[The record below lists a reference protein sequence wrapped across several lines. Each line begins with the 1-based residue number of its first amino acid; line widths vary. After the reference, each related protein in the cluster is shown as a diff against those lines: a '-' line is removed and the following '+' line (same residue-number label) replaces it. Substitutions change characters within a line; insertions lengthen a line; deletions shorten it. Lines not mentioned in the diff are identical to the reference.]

1 MICPTN
7 QQHLVKE
14 KIDNMKYVRFRM
26 DNEVRYGILNG
37 EIIAVLDGDL
47 LVIMWSVAKR

>member
-7 QQHLVKE
+7 QQRLVKE